1 MVACSEDLPEGGN
14 NNFYPG
20 SEDDKAYIQ
29 VDVKL
34 PSAPGS
40 RSETIPGGD
49 GSQSDAGVEVG
60 KDY

>member
-1 MVACSEDLPEGGN
+1 MKHFSKLFVSAFAAFSMVACSEDLPEGGN

-34 PSAPGS
+34 PSAPAAVVKPF
-40 RSETIPGGD
+40 PG
-49 GSQSDAGVEVG
+49 
-60 KDY
+60 